1 MPLVNNRMII
11 SWRTLLLSLLL
22 SIAVGFSGA
31 GELPDRMIAMATG
44 RLGQRAVSGDIVVV
58 GIDDRTLGG
67 MPGGR
72 FSRREHARVIEAINK
87 AGARRLMVD
96 SYYQNQGRNAETS
109 ELANAV
115 HKMGNRIILGVSTKS
130 VPGTDRLLSIFPDPY
145 IVGEHAQLAS
155 IAWEFEFWQVW
166 RVPLMYK
173 AEGRLLPSVSAA
185 LAQKRA
191 DRPSTF
197 RIDLSYDLASITEY
211 SAQDL
216 LTGKVGARELAGKDV
231 IFAGTASTLPD
242 QHYLP
247 GHNLVPGAYIHLIAA
262 ETLKRGN
269 PVDIGWVPGFL
280 FAVAAMLI
288 TLLTPLQRQFIS
300 VALGTSILLV
310 AAEVVLSLSLVAA
323 SAGSGLFFIAAISA
337 NVSRKRRR
345 TSAQRE
351 NPVSGLPNFEALRGQ
366 APFGSATVIA
376 AKLVNFEDLAAFLPG
391 EGSQQLIDQV
401 ARRLTLACHGTQL
414 HHDLDGTFAWLVP
427 YYQHSQIEGHL
438 AGLAALFNAP
448 LTIGE
453 LKIDVA
459 IAFGVNDEF
468 EGSNAQRLAAA
479 LVAAER
485 SIRTRAL
492 WTKYT
497 PRQKD
502 DAGWQLSFHSQLE
515 DALAG
520 GDIWVAFQPQ
530 YQIATGRLVG
540 VEALARWTHP
550 TRGPIPPDEFIVQA
564 EKSQDIYRLTL
575 FVMDQAIRSAAQLR
589 DRGLAINMSVNLSAA
604 LLDHNDLVGTIRVML
619 TAHHLPPEWLTIEI
633 TETAQIENSRQA
645 RQTLAQLRRAGI
657 RLSIDDYGTGQSNLE
672 YLTEVEADEI
682 KIDKRFVM
690 TMRDSQRNFEVV
702 KSTIDLAHRLGAV
715 AVAEGIEDAP
725 TMALL
730 EQLGCDVGQGY
741 HLGKPQLF
749 SDLATSLLTSSHS
762 RLA

>member
-1 MPLVNNRMII
+1 MPFVNNRMII
-11 SWRTLLLSLLL
+11 SWRSFVASLLL
-22 SIAVGFSGA
+22 CIVVGLSSLSEPLDMLVESAVGRFA
-31 GELPDRMIAMATG
+31 WRP
-44 RLGQRAVSGDIVVV
+44 VSGDIVVV
-58 GIDDRTLGG
+58 ALNDRTLA
-67 MPGGR
+67 MSADSE
-72 FSRREHARVIEAINK
+72 FTMTDHARLVDAVNK
-87 AGARRLMVD
+87 AGAKRLFLDFDYHRREADRDFVRLTDAVRRMGDRVV
-96 SYYQNQGRNAETS
+96 
-109 ELANAV
+109 LAVAT
-115 HKMGNRIILGVSTKS
+115 RSD
-130 VPGTDRLLSIFPDPY
+130 PGTGNDVTYFPSKRFGPDA
-145 IVGEHAQLAS
+145 IRAS
-155 IAWEFEFWQVW
+155 IAWSYEFWQVW
-166 RVPLMYK
+166 NVPIAYK
-173 AEGRLLPSVSAA
+173 ADGRLLPSFAA
-185 LAQKRA
+185 VLSGRHS
-191 DRPSTF
+191 DRPATVRLDF
-197 RIDLSYDLASITEY
+197 SYDTGSVIQY
-211 SAQDL
+211 SGDDVI
-216 LTGKVGARELAGKDV
+216 TGKVGGAELAGKDV
-231 IFAGTASTLPD
+231 IFAPTASAFLD
-242 QHYLP
+242 AHYLP
-247 GHNLVPGAYIHLIAA
+247 GHDLVPGAYIHVIAA
-262 ETLKRGN
+262 ETLKRGD
-269 PVDIGWVPGFL
+269 PVNVGWIPALIIALG
-280 FAVAAMLI
+280 AMLA
-288 TLLTPLQRQFIS
+288 TLLSGLKRWFAW
-300 VALGTSILLV
+300 VAVGTAALLIIGKILL
-310 AAEVVLSLSLVAA
+310 AGTLVTA
-323 SAGSGLFFIAAISA
+323 SVGAGLCLIATISA
-337 NVSRKRRR
+337 NVSRNRRR
-345 TSAQRE
+345 FSAQRE
-351 NPVSGLPNFEALRGQ
+351 NPVSGLPNFEALRTQ
-366 APFGSATVIA
+366 SPFGSATVVA

-391 EGSQQLIDQV
+391 EGSQQLVDQV

-427 YYQHSQIEGHL
+427 YYQHSQIESQL

-468 EGSNAQRLAAA
+468 DGSNAQRLAAA
-479 LVAAER
+479 LVAAEK

-515 DALAG
+515 DALTG

-530 YQIATGRLVG
+530 YEISTRRLVG

-575 FVMDQAIRSAAQLR
+575 FVMDQAIRSAAQLAA
-589 DRGLAINMSVNLSAA
+589 RGIRVSMSVNLSAT
-604 LLDHNDLVGTIRVML
+604 LLDHSDLVGTIRVML
-619 TAHHLPPEWLTIEI
+619 TAHHLPPELLTIEI

-672 YLTEVEADEI
+672 YLTEIEADEI

-715 AVAEGIEDAP
+715 AVAEGIEDAA

-749 SDLATSLLTSSHS
+749 SELTLHLQQPRQSGTA
-762 RLA
+762 R